1 MPRVY
6 GQEPRLLHRRA
17 VLMRLLARLRRPTA
31 PRGPIQPNPRQ
42 KLGHTGWVIVQQS
55 LSGRPMRWFGYHR
68 NDVWRW
74 YGNPARA
81 EVFDTRHAAVTAVE
95 NCDIQYRSV
104 YHITKLEP

>member
-1 MPRVY
+1 
-6 GQEPRLLHRRA
+6 
-17 VLMRLLARLRRPTA
+17 MRTILARLRVSERP
-31 PRGPIQPNPRQ
+31 PNDPPLPQRG

-74 YGNPARA
+74 YANPAKA
-81 EVFDTRHAAVTAVE
+81 EVFDTRHAAVTAVM